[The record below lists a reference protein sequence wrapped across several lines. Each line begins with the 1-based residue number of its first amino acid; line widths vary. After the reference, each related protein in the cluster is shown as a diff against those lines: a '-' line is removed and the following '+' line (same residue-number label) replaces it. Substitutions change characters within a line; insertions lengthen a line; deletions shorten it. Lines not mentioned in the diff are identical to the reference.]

1 MRQRRREFLQ
11 TALSATLLAGTSQ
24 TAAWGLQATGRS
36 QQPSQQRD
44 PAQPPSPSTFPDA
57 DIPRID
63 PKAILK
69 GNQKQIQ
76 DDVKRL
82 YALATELK
90 EQAEKTD
97 ATAMLSLPM
106 VRKAE
111 EIEKLARQIKNLAKN

>member
-11 TALSATLLAGTSQ
+11 TALSATLLAG
-24 TAAWGLQATGRS
+24 GLQSVGRS
-36 QQPSQQRD
+36 PLSSQQRD
-44 PAQPPSPSTFPDA
+44 QARPPVPPHMPDE

-82 YALATELK
+82 YVLATELK

-97 ATAMLSLPM
+97 ATAMLSLPL
-106 VRKAE
+106 VKKAE
-111 EIEKLARQIKNLAKN
+111 EIEKLARQIKNLAKS

>member
-11 TALSATLLAGTSQ
+11 AALSATLLAGGLR
-24 TAAWGLQATGRS
+24 AAVPSLQSTQKDQAIPR
-36 QQPSQQRD
+36 
-44 PAQPPSPSTFPDA
+44 PPVQLQMPDE

>member
-11 TALSATLLAGTSQ
+11 AALSATLLAGGLR
-24 TAAWGLQATGRS
+24 AAAPSLQS
-36 QQPSQQRD
+36 SQQRD
-44 PAQPPSPSTFPDA
+44 QPRPPVPLQMPDE

-111 EIEKLARQIKNLAKN
+111 EIEKLARQIKNLAKS

>member
-1 MRQRRREFLQ
+1 MHQRRREFLRA
-11 TALSATLLAGTSQ
+11 ALSATLVAG
-24 TAAWGLQATGRS
+24 GLQAAARS
-36 QQPSQQRD
+36 PQSSQQRGQ
-44 PAQPPSPSTFPDA
+44 AQPPVPPRMPEE

-97 ATAMLSLPM
+97 ATAMLSLPL

-111 EIEKLARQIKNLAKN
+111 EIEKLARQIKNLAKS

>member
-11 TALSATLLAGTSQ
+11 AALSATLFAGGLRI
-24 TAAWGLQATGRS
+24 AAPILQSTQKDQAIPR
-36 QQPSQQRD
+36 
-44 PAQPPSPSTFPDA
+44 PPVSPTFPDS

>member
-11 TALSATLLAGTSQ
+11 AALSVTLVAG
-24 TAAWGLQATGRS
+24 GLESVARSPQSS
-36 QQPSQQRD
+36 QQKD
-44 PAQPPSPSTFPDA
+44 PAIPPPPSRFPDE
-57 DIPRID
+57 DIPRIN

>member
-1 MRQRRREFLQ
+1 M
-11 TALSATLLAGTSQ
+11 
-24 TAAWGLQATGRS
+24 
-36 QQPSQQRD
+36 
-44 PAQPPSPSTFPDA
+44 PDE

-97 ATAMLSLPM
+97 ATAMLSLPL

-111 EIEKLARQIKNLAKN
+111 EIEKLARQIKNLAKS

>member
-1 MRQRRREFLQ
+1 MSQRRREFLQ
-11 TALSATLLAGTSQ
+11 TALSATLFAG
-24 TAAWGLQATGRS
+24 GLQTGTRS
-36 QQPSQQRD
+36 PQSSPQRD
-44 PAQPPSPSTFPDA
+44 QAQPPVPPRMPDE
-57 DIPRID
+57 DIPKID

-97 ATAMLSLPM
+97 STAMLSLPL

-111 EIEKLARQIKNLAKN
+111 EIEKLARQIKNLAKS

>member
-11 TALSATLLAGTSQ
+11 AAVSATLLAGGLR
-24 TAAWGLQATGRS
+24 TAAPSLQST
-36 QQPSQQRD
+36 QQKDQAIPR
-44 PAQPPSPSTFPDA
+44 PPVPPQMPDE

-82 YALATELK
+82 YTLATELK

-111 EIEKLARQIKNLAKN
+111 EIEKLARRIRNLAKS

>member
-11 TALSATLLAGTSQ
+11 TALSATLVAGGLQ
-24 TAAWGLQATGRS
+24 TAGRS
-36 QQPSQQRD
+36 PQSSQQRD
-44 PAQPPSPSTFPDA
+44 QAIPPPPPRIPDE

-69 GNQKQIQ
+69 GNQKRIQ

-82 YALATELK
+82 FTLATELK

-97 ATAMLSLPM
+97 ATAMLSLPL

-111 EIEKLARQIKNLAKN
+111 EIEKLARQIKNLAKS

>member
-11 TALSATLLAGTSQ
+11 AALSATLVAGGFQ
-24 TAAWGLQATGRS
+24 AAAQS
-36 QQPSQQRD
+36 PQSSQQRGQ
-44 PAQPPSPSTFPDA
+44 AQPPVPPRMSDE

-97 ATAMLSLPM
+97 ATAMLSLPL

-111 EIEKLARQIKNLAKN
+111 EIEKLARQIKNLAKS